1 MSTDTPR
8 PPAVGRSDGRPIRV
22 LHVDDDRSF
31 TAITAD
37 FLSVEDDRFVVSSD
51 ADAAAALDR
60 LGTDPVDCV
69 VSDYEMPG
77 MDGLTFLTRV
87 RERWPDLPFV
97 LFTGRG
103 SEEVAAEAI
112 SAGVSDYLQKGGTD
126 RYPLLAT
133 RITTLVEKY
142 RLTQELATTRRRY
155 ELVGTVA
162 ADAFF
167 EWDVRTDTVW
177 RSDGYARVFG
187 YDADDVGDSFDWWID
202 RLHPDDRERVVTR
215 LETTF
220 SAGSDR
226 YEDRFRFRL
235 GDGSYGHI
243 SARAHVAYDDGE
255 PATVTGAL
263 TDRSESRQREHELE
277 RATARLELALE
288 GTETG
293 VWEWDVGT
301 DEVVWDGT
309 TERLFGFD
317 AGEFAG
323 TRADYLDRI
332 HPDDR
337 PSLERAIGRA
347 VETGEAYEVE
357 HRLRPDPDG
366 TTRWINGKGV
376 VVTRDGHPDR
386 VIGLA
391 QDVTERRWNEAELQ
405 RQNERLAEFA
415 SVVSHDLRSPLAVA
429 TGHLDLIR
437 TVDPASMGHR
447 AAVARAHDRMR
458 ALISDLLTL
467 ARQGETIADPELVSL
482 SAVADAAWSMVD
494 TGDATL
500 AVDDAVVFAD
510 ERRLGQVFE
519 NLFRNSVEH
528 GSTSSRPEADDAVER
543 GSTSNR
549 TARQSGDTV
558 EDGGDDGDPTSVSVR
573 VGLLSGSRL
582 DDEPFGFFVA
592 DDGLG
597 IPERD
602 RGSVFDPGFT
612 TSASGTGF
620 GLAIVH
626 RIAAAHGWTVS
637 VTESDAG
644 GARFEFV
651 GVDRPHGRGGSPSYA
666 S

>member
-8 PPAVGRSDGRPIRV
+8 PPAAGRSDGRPIRV
-22 LHVDDDRSF
+22 LHVDDDRPF
-31 TAITAD
+31 TAITAE
-37 FLSVEDDRFVVSSD
+37 FLSGEDDRFVVRSD
-51 ADAAAALDR
+51 VDAAAALDR
-60 LGTDPVDCV
+60 LATEAVDCV

-77 MDGLTFLTRV
+77 MDGLAFLSRV

-155 ELVGTVA
+155 ELVGRVA

-167 EWDVRTDTVW
+167 EWDVRSDAVW

-187 YDADDVGDSFDWWID
+187 YDADEVGDSFDWLIE
-202 RLHPDDRERVVTR
+202 RLHPDDRERVAAR
-215 LETTF
+215 LDATF

-235 GDGSYGHI
+235 GDGSYGHV

-255 PATVTGAL
+255 PTTVTGAL
-263 TDRSESRQREHELE
+263 TDRSESRQRERELE
-277 RATARLELALE
+277 RANARLELALE

-309 TERLFGFD
+309 MERLFGFG

-323 TRADYLDRI
+323 TRGDYLDRI

-347 VETGEAYEVE
+347 VETGETYEVE
-357 HRLRPDPDG
+357 HRLRPDLDEPN
-366 TTRWINGKGV
+366 RWINGKGV
-376 VVTRDGHPDR
+376 VVSRDGRPNR

-391 QDVTERRWNEAELQ
+391 RDVTERRWNEAELQ
-405 RQNERLAEFA
+405 RQNERLNEFA

-437 TVDPASMGHR
+437 TVDLASMGHR
-447 AAVARAHDRMR
+447 AAVARAHDRMH
-458 ALISDLLTL
+458 ALTSDLLTL
-467 ARQGETIADPELVSL
+467 ARQGETIANPEPVSL
-482 SAVADAAWSMVD
+482 STVADTAWSMVD

-519 NLFRNSVEH
+519 NLFRNAVEH
-528 GSTSSRPEADDAVER
+528 GSTGPRSQDRVEH
-543 GSTSNR
+543 GSASNR
-549 TARQSGDTV
+549 TARQSGGSV
-558 EDGGDDGDPTSVSVR
+558 EDGSADDRPSVSIR
-573 VGLLSGSRL
+573 VGLLSGSEL
-582 DDEPFGFFVA
+582 TDQPSGFFVA

-597 IPERD
+597 IPESD
-602 RGSVFDPGFT
+602 RGSVFAPGFT
-612 TSASGTGF
+612 TSAAGTGF
-620 GLAIVH
+620 GLAIVY
-626 RIAAAHGWTVS
+626 RIAAAHGWAIS
-637 VTESDAG
+637 VTESDVG

-651 GVDRPHGRGGSPSYA
+651 GVDRPHGRGGSPS
-666 S
+666 

>member
-8 PPAVGRSDGRPIRV
+8 PPAADRSDDRPIRV

-37 FLSVEDDRFVVSSD
+37 FLSVEDDRFVVRSD

-60 LGTDPVDCV
+60 LATEPVDCV

-77 MDGLTFLTRV
+77 MDGLVFLARV

-167 EWDVRTDTVW
+167 EWDVRTDAVW

-187 YDADDVGDSFDWWID
+187 YDADEVGDSFDWWLD
-202 RLHPDDRERVVTR
+202 RLHPADRERVAAR
-215 LETTF
+215 LDATF
-220 SAGSDR
+220 SAGSDW
-226 YEDRFRFRL
+226 YEDRFRFLL
-235 GDGSYGHI
+235 GDGSYGHV

-255 PATVTGAL
+255 PTTVTGAL
-263 TDRSESRQREHELE
+263 TDRSESCRRERELE
-277 RATARLELALE
+277 RANARLELALE

-301 DEVVWDGT
+301 DEVTWDET
-309 TERLFGFD
+309 MERLFGLG

-337 PSLERAIGRA
+337 PSLERAIECA
-347 VETGEAYEVE
+347 VETGETYEVE

-366 TTRWINGKGV
+366 TIRWIHGTGV
-376 VVTRDGHPDR
+376 VVSRDGHPDR

-391 QDVTERRWNEAELQ
+391 RDVTERRWNETELQ
-405 RQNERLAEFA
+405 RQNERLTEFA

-447 AAVARAHDRMR
+447 AAVARAHDRMY

-467 ARQGETIADPELVSL
+467 ARQGETIADPEPVSL
-482 SAVADAAWSMVD
+482 SDVADAAWSMVD
-494 TGDATL
+494 TEDATL

-519 NLFRNSVEH
+519 NLFRNAVEH
-528 GSTSSRPEADDAVER
+528 GSA
-543 GSTSNR
+543 SNR
-549 TARQSGDTV
+549 TAPRSGDGV
-558 EDGGDDGDPTSVSVR
+558 DDGSMDDRSSVSIR
-573 VGLLSGSRL
+573 VEPLSGSGP
-582 DDEPFGFFVA
+582 DAEPSGFVVA
-592 DDGLG
+592 DDGVG
-597 IPERD
+597 IPESD

-612 TSASGTGF
+612 TSAAGTGF

-644 GARFEFV
+644 GARLEFT
-651 GVDRPHGRGGSPSYA
+651 GVDRPHGRGGSPS
-666 S
+666 

>member
-8 PPAVGRSDGRPIRV
+8 TPAADRSDDRPIRV

-37 FLSVEDDRFVVSSD
+37 FLSVEDDRFVVRSD

-60 LGTDPVDCV
+60 LATEAVDCV

-77 MDGLTFLTRV
+77 MDGLAFLSRV

-142 RLTQELATTRRRY
+142 RLTRELATTRRRY

-167 EWDVRTDTVW
+167 EWDVRTDAVW
-177 RSDGYARVFG
+177 RSDGYARLFG
-187 YDADDVGDSFDWWID
+187 YDADEVGDSFDWWVE
-202 RLHPDDRERVVTR
+202 RLHPDDREQVAAR
-215 LETTF
+215 LDATF

-235 GDGSYGHI
+235 GDGSYGHV
-243 SARAHVAYDDGE
+243 SARAHVMYDDGE
-255 PATVTGAL
+255 PTTVTGAL
-263 TDRSESRQREHELE
+263 TDRSESRQRERELE
-277 RATARLELALE
+277 RANARLELALE

-301 DEVVWDGT
+301 DEVAWDGT
-309 TERLFGFD
+309 MERLFGFG

-337 PSLERAIGRA
+337 PSLERAIERA
-347 VETGEAYEVE
+347 VETGETYEVE
-357 HRLRPDPDG
+357 HRIRPDPDG
-366 TTRWINGKGV
+366 ETRWINGKGV
-376 VVTRDGHPDR
+376 VVSRDGHPDR

-391 QDVTERRWNEAELQ
+391 RDVTERRWNEAELQ
-405 RQNERLAEFA
+405 RQNERLNEFA

-447 AAVARAHDRMR
+447 AAAARAHDRMY
-458 ALISDLLTL
+458 ALISDFLAL
-467 ARQGETIADPELVSL
+467 ARQGETIADPEPVSL
-482 SAVADAAWSMVD
+482 SDVADAAWSMVD
-494 TGDATL
+494 TADATL

-519 NLFRNSVEH
+519 NLFRNAVEH
-528 GSTSSRPEADDAVER
+528 

-558 EDGGDDGDPTSVSVR
+558 EHDSTSPRSQAHEDSVKREGRDRDRDGLSVSIR
-573 VGLLSGSRL
+573 VEPLPGSGP
-582 DDEPFGFFVA
+582 DAEPSGFFVA

-597 IPERD
+597 IPESD

-612 TSASGTGF
+612 TSAAGTGF

-644 GARFEFV
+644 GARFEFA
-651 GVDRPHGRGGSPSYA
+651 GVDRPHGRGGSPS
-666 S
+666 